1 MINNSKSSGLF
12 SVYLVGFLVALSVA
26 LMTYINSSFLSSF
39 IEERFIG
46 FIYIAASI
54 FTILCF
60 LILPFILKKFGNY
73 KVTLFLVVL
82 ELCALLGI
90 AFFQILPWLIAIF
103 VINLTLIPLIYFSMD
118 IFLEGLSSNRQTGVI
133 RGIYLTAV
141 NLAWIISASLGGRI
155 LAGSD
160 YWKIYL
166 FSYIFL
172 SPVVLILIFKL
183 REFKDSP
190 YEAPHLWQTIKA
202 VWKNKDVHYIFMAVF
217 LLQFFYA
224 WMVIYTPLYLL
235 NYIDFSWE
243 EIGKIFSI
251 MLLPFVFIQFLA
263 GKLADRY
270 CGEKEMLSIGFI
282 IMAIST
288 MMIFFV
294 TGKGL
299 LVWSL
304 ILFISRI
311 GAAIVEVMCD
321 VYFFKK
327 VDNKKAN
334 MISFYRMAGPM
345 AYIVGPLLAILILYI
360 PGFDMRSLFF
370 ILGFIMLFGLR
381 YSLTIKDTK

>member
-60 LILPFILKKFGNY
+60 LILPFVLKKFGNY

-90 AFFQILPWLIAIF
+90 AFFQTLPWLIAIF
-103 VINLTLIPLIYFSMD
+103 VMNLTLIPLIYFSMD
-118 IFLEGLSSNRQTGVI
+118 IFLEGLSSNRQTGMI

-190 YEAPHLWQTIKA
+190 YKAPHLWQTIKS
-202 VWKNKDVHYIFMAVF
+202 VWKNKDVHYVFMAVF

-224 WMVIYTPLYLL
+224 WMVIYTPLYLH
-235 NYIDFSWE
+235 NYIDFSWI

-294 TGKGL
+294 TGKSL

-304 ILFISRI
+304 ILFTSRI
-311 GAAIVEVMCD
+311 GAAMVEVMCD

-327 VDNKKAN
+327 VDNKNAN

-345 AYIVGPLLAILILYI
+345 AYVVGPLLAILILYI

-381 YSLTIKDTK
+381 CSLTIKDTK

>member
-1 MINNSKSSGLF
+1 MINNSKNSGLF

-39 IEERFIG
+39 IDERFIG
-46 FIYIAASI
+46 IIYIIASI
-54 FTILCF
+54 FTIICF
-60 LILPFILKKFGNY
+60 LIMPFILKKFGNY

-90 AFFQILPWLIAIF
+90 AFFQTLPWLIAIF

-141 NLAWIISASLGGRI
+141 NLAWIISASLGGCI
-155 LAGSD
+155 LTNND

-172 SPVVLILIFKL
+172 SPVVLVLILSL
-183 REFKDSP
+183 RKFKDSP
-190 YEAPHLWQTIKA
+190 YEATHLWQTVKS
-202 VWKNKDVHYIFMAVF
+202 VWGNKDVRYIFMAVF

-235 NYIDFSWE
+235 NYIDFSWI

-270 CGEKEMLSIGFI
+270 FGEKEMLSIGFI

-288 MMIFFV
+288 MVMFFV
-294 TGKGL
+294 TGKSL

-304 ILFISRI
+304 ILFTSRI
-311 GAAIVEVMCD
+311 GAAMVEVMCD

-327 VDNKKAN
+327 VDNKNAN
-334 MISFYRMAGPM
+334 MISFYRMASPT
-345 AYIVGPLLAILILYI
+345 AYIIGPLLAILILHT
-360 PGFDMRSLFF
+360 PGFDIRSLFF

-381 YSLTIKDTK
+381 YSLAIKDTK

>member
-46 FIYIAASI
+46 LIYIVASI

-60 LILPFILKKFGNY
+60 LILPFVLKKFGNY

-118 IFLEGLSSNRQTGVI
+118 IFLEGLSSNRQTGMI

-190 YEAPHLWQTIKA
+190 YKAPHLWQTIKS
-202 VWKNKDVHYIFMAVF
+202 VWKNKDVHYVFMAVF

-224 WMVIYTPLYLL
+224 WMVIYTPLYLH
-235 NYIDFSWE
+235 NYIDFSWI

-294 TGKGL
+294 TGKSL

-304 ILFISRI
+304 ILFTSRI
-311 GAAIVEVMCD
+311 GAAMVEVMCD

-327 VDNKKAN
+327 VDNKNAN

-345 AYIVGPLLAILILYI
+345 AYVVGPLLAILILYI

-381 YSLTIKDTK
+381 CSLTIKDTK

>member
-1 MINNSKSSGLF
+1 
-12 SVYLVGFLVALSVA
+12 
-26 LMTYINSSFLSSF
+26 
-39 IEERFIG
+39 
-46 FIYIAASI
+46 
-54 FTILCF
+54 
-60 LILPFILKKFGNY
+60 LILPFVLKKFGNY

-90 AFFQILPWLIAIF
+90 AFFQTLPWLIAIF
-103 VINLTLIPLIYFSMD
+103 VMNLTLIPLIYFSMD
-118 IFLEGLSSNRQTGVI
+118 IFLEGLSSNRQTGMI

-190 YEAPHLWQTIKA
+190 YKAPHLWQTIKS
-202 VWKNKDVHYIFMAVF
+202 VWKNKDVHYVFMAVF

-224 WMVIYTPLYLL
+224 WMVIYTPLYLH
-235 NYIDFSWE
+235 NYIDFSWI

-294 TGKGL
+294 TGKSL

-304 ILFISRI
+304 ILFTSRI
-311 GAAIVEVMCD
+311 GAAMVEVMCD

-327 VDNKKAN
+327 VDNKNAN

-381 YSLTIKDTK
+381 CSLTIKDTK

>member
-190 YEAPHLWQTIKA
+190 YEAPHLWQTIKS

-224 WMVIYTPLYLL
+224 WMVIYTPLYLH
-235 NYIDFSWE
+235 NYIDFSWI

-294 TGKGL
+294 TGKSL

-304 ILFISRI
+304 ILFTSRI
-311 GAAIVEVMCD
+311 GAAMVEVMCD

-327 VDNKKAN
+327 VDNKNAN

-345 AYIVGPLLAILILYI
+345 AYVVGPLLAILILYI

-381 YSLTIKDTK
+381 CSLTIKDTK

>member
-60 LILPFILKKFGNY
+60 LILPFVLKKFGNY

-90 AFFQILPWLIAIF
+90 AFFQTLPWLIAIF
-103 VINLTLIPLIYFSMD
+103 VMNLTLIPLIYFSMD
-118 IFLEGLSSNRQTGVI
+118 IFLEGLSSNRQTGMI

-190 YEAPHLWQTIKA
+190 YKAPHLWQTIKS
-202 VWKNKDVHYIFMAVF
+202 VWKNKDVHYVFMAVF

-294 TGKGL
+294 TGKSL

-304 ILFISRI
+304 ILFTSRI
-311 GAAIVEVMCD
+311 GAAMVEVMCD

-327 VDNKKAN
+327 VDNKNAN

-345 AYIVGPLLAILILYI
+345 AYVVGPLLAILILYI

-381 YSLTIKDTK
+381 CSLTIKDTK